1 MTVPLRAAL
10 YLRVSTARQA
20 EHDVSIPDQKRQ
32 GEAYCQS
39 RGYQLVET
47 YVEPGAS
54 ATNDRRPEFQRMIEA
69 GTSKPA
75 AFDVVIVHSF
85 SRFFRDHFELE
96 FYVRR
101 LAKNGV
107 KLVSIT
113 QEMGD
118 DPMHVMMRQIM
129 ALFDQYQSKENAK
142 HVLRALKEN
151 ARQGF
156 WNGSLP
162 PIGYRIVAAEQRG
175 AKVKKKLEIDPL
187 HADTIRLIYRLAL
200 EGDGTSGPMG
210 VKNITAHLNRHRLFT
225 RDGGRWGIGQVH
237 RILTRRTY
245 IGEHEFNK
253 RSKAKA
259 LKPVSEIVTVAVPP
273 IIDQTTFDAVQAHL
287 RSRNPKVTP
296 ARVVSGPTLLT
307 GICFCADCGGAMTLR
322 TGKGGRYRY
331 YTCSIKAR
339 QGETGCKGR
348 SIPMEKLDNLVASHI
363 EDRLLQ
369 PERLEEVLA
378 AVLDRRQE
386 RSERRRE
393 HIAELNK
400 RATETDLRL
409 KRLYDAIE
417 LGVADLGDTALR
429 DRIAGL
435 KATRDQ
441 AQADSERAQAML
453 ESSGQ
458 QAITPQ
464 MVRKFARTARERMRI
479 EGGGYRRDH
488 LRALAQRVEVAD
500 KEVRIMGSKGD
511 LLRTLAAGA
520 GVAPAT
526 PGVRSSVLK
535 WRRGR
540 DSNPRYGFPYTHF
553 PGVRLRPLGH
563 PSTPRRRR
571 AARRISPCA
580 AQAQVAR
587 LTTSRGLRSF
597 ARRGQ
602 GAALCA
608 NTGAARR
615 QRRGGLIR
623 FTLRLVGLAL
633 LAGAFAAAVID
644 GARSLAD
651 QKIELYSMGL
661 VIAHAFPAKFALM
674 HDCRGQESADA
685 VGPGAGQRALC
696 ARDPRLG
703 RARRRAILSRPPAL
717 GPARRDV
724 ARAADPL
731 SNKRR
736 RRRE

>member
-1 MTVPLRAAL
+1 MTVPQRAAL

-39 RGYQLVET
+39 RSYQLVET

-69 GTSKPA
+69 GTSKPVP
-75 AFDVVIVHSF
+75 FDVVVVHSF

-96 FYVRR
+96 FYVRK

-129 ALFDQYQSKENAK
+129 ALFDEYQSKENAK

-162 PIGYRIVAAEQRG
+162 PIGYRVVAAEQRG

-187 HADTIRLIYRLAL
+187 HADTVRLIYRLAL

-210 VKNITAHLNRHRLFT
+210 VKNITAHLNRQRIFT

-237 RILTRRTY
+237 RILTRATY
-245 IGEHEFNK
+245 IGRHEFNK
-253 RSKAKA
+253 RSKSKE
-259 LKPVSEIVTVAVPP
+259 LKPVSEVIAVAVPP
-273 IIDQTTFDAVQAHL
+273 LIDQATFDAVQAHL

-348 SIPMEKLDNLVASHI
+348 SIPMEKLDNLVVSHI
-363 EDRLLQ
+363 KDRLLQ
-369 PERLEEVLA
+369 PERLEDVLA
-378 AVLDRRQE
+378 SVLDRRQE
-386 RSERRRE
+386 RTERRRE

-400 RATETDLRL
+400 RAAETELRL

-417 LGVADLGDTALR
+417 TGIADLDDPALKE
-429 DRIAGL
+429 RIAGL
-435 KATRDQ
+435 KAIRDQ
-441 AQADSERAQAML
+441 AQADADRAQAMA
-453 ESSGQ
+453 ESVGQ
-458 QAITPQ
+458 QAITPA
-464 MVRKFARTARERMRI
+464 MVQKFARTARERIRI
-479 EGGGYRRDH
+479 DGGGYRREH

-500 KEVRIMGSKGD
+500 GEVRIMGSKGD
-511 LLRTLAAGA
+511 LLRTLAAA
-520 GVAPAT
+520 SGVKSAT
-526 PGVRSSVLK
+526 PGVRSSVLS

-540 DSNPRYGFPYTHF
+540 DSNPRYACTYSAFR
-553 PGVRLRPLGH
+553 VRRDRPLCHLSGDA
-563 PSTPRRRR
+563 PARRKTSARGRR
-571 AARRISPCA
+571 AA
-580 AQAQVAR
+580 
-587 LTTSRGLRSF
+587 
-597 ARRGQ
+597 
-602 GAALCA
+602 
-608 NTGAARR
+608 
-615 QRRGGLIR
+615 
-623 FTLRLVGLAL
+623 
-633 LAGAFAAAVID
+633 
-644 GARSLAD
+644 
-651 QKIELYSMGL
+651 
-661 VIAHAFPAKFALM
+661 
-674 HDCRGQESADA
+674 
-685 VGPGAGQRALC
+685 
-696 ARDPRLG
+696 
-703 RARRRAILSRPPAL
+703 
-717 GPARRDV
+717 
-724 ARAADPL
+724 
-731 SNKRR
+731 
-736 RRRE
+736 